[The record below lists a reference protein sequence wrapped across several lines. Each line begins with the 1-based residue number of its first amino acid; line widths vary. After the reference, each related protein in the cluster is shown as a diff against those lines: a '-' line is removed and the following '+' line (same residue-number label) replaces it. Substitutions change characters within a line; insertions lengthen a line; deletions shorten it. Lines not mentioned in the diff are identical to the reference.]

1 MEKSVLRY
9 IIRDHDSEKFSQK
22 KERMMDAAAYLNAK
36 YGAGTVNITIRD
48 SYFNMRQVIE
58 KSMFVV
64 DRAKKAIEDLGI
76 QAVEV
81 PIRGG
86 TDGARLSFVGLPCP
100 NLGTGGEN
108 YHGRYEYAC
117 AEDMELST
125 RVLVNILTAGK

>member
-1 MEKSVLRY
+1 
-9 IIRDHDSEKFSQK
+9 
-22 KERMMDAAAYLNAK
+22 MMDAAAYLNAK

-48 SYFNMRQVIE
+48 SYFNMRQIIE
-58 KSMFVV
+58 QSMFVV
-64 DRAKKAIEDLGI
+64 DRAKNAIEELGI
-76 QAVEV
+76 QPIVV

-117 AEDMELST
+117 AEDMELCV
-125 RVLVNILTAGK
+125 RVLINILTAGK